1 MKITKLFAAMIAA
14 AALISSAPVMADD
27 ADTTKFTVVKEI
39 PVTSVKDQHRSGT
52 CWAFSSLGFLE
63 AEILRN
69 TGKTYDLAEAYVIYK
84 TYIDRAVANVRMHG
98 DVSWSQGGSFYDVL
112 YCLKNYG
119 MMPESAVT
127 PAGSLYGDTLFN
139 HSELEKAAQGYLGA
153 FTGPNA
159 KVNTISKCWQKPF
172 EAILEA
178 YLGPMPDTFEYEG
191 KTYTPQTFAQ
201 SLGVNADDY
210 VSLTSFTH
218 HPFYTQFA
226 VEVQDNWRWGLSYN
240 LPLDELMETMD
251 NAIMNGYTVAWGADV
266 SEKYF
271 NRNSTS
277 IASVPADAKNT
288 STEGSDQERWIGKS
302 AEKKDA
308 FNSSD
313 EKTITQELRQ
323 EGFDNWE
330 TTDDH
335 GMLLYG
341 IAKDQNGKEYYMMKN
356 SWGKYGKYKGF
367 AYISKPYA
375 AYKTINIVVNKRAVP
390 KHIAK
395 AIGLK

>member
-367 AYISKPYA
+367 AYISKPYV
-375 AYKTINIVVNKRAVP
+375 AYKTINIVVNKKAVP
-390 KHIAK
+390 SKIAK
-395 AIGLK
+395 KIGIK